1 MDDVA
6 QCGNCNNLIETS
18 KLLGVNGFSISK
30 DNPLKIKLTDSYGND
45 LLDENGCLQYVTLE
59 LDNIDKET
67 VYYALSRLLD
77 EDIDQDEFNYISN
90 LRDKFSVNK

>member
-1 MDDVA
+1 MK
-6 QCGNCNNLIETS
+6 T
-18 KLLGVNGFSISK
+18 
-30 DNPLKIKLTDSYGND
+30 KLTDSYGND
-45 LLDENGCLQYVTLE
+45 LLDENGCVQYVNLE
-59 LDNIDKET
+59 LSNIDKET